1 MTAQRSNKAPM
12 RVENLRSV
20 RDIHIRM
27 SSSQLKYCLFVC
39 PFGLFGGDV
48 KEIYIQEGCNCPMR
62 TCSSSFSLSRA
73 RFQLYVLLCCRISE
87 NNDLAHS
94 ARSGRVIS

>member
-1 MTAQRSNKAPM
+1 MQLPD
-12 RVENLRSV
+12 ENMFL
-20 RDIHIRM
+20 I
-27 SSSQLKYCLFVC
+27 LL
-39 PFGLFGGDV
+39 
-48 KEIYIQEGCNCPMR
+48 
-62 TCSSSFSLSRA
+62 SLSRA